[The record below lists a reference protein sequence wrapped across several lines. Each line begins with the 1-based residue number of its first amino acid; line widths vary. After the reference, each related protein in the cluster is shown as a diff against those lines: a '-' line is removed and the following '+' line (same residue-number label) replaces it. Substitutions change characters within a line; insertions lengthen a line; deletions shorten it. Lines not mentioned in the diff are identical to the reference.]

1 MASRAVS
8 LGAISYQSTGVLMNK
23 FTSAKLAIVAAV
35 VAVASIP
42 AHAALDAAVTTA
54 ITTAQ
59 TDLLALLSA
68 LTAAGVVVWVARL
81 IYARFRVK

>member
-1 MASRAVS
+1 MQFRTTFRKFSMFKISSSARRAVVLALMAGGMS
-8 LGAISYQSTGVLMNK
+8 LQQ
-23 FTSAKLAIVAAV
+23 
-35 VAVASIP
+35 

-81 IYARFRVK
+81 IYARFRFK